1 MAAHQRPDV
10 TSCGPL
16 WAGPRCGM
24 SLGCGRRW
32 GHRDERRGSSASE
45 VGSDDG
51 IATTTTPT
59 TTTTATTST
68 TTATTSTT
76 KARAKNYKQATSFT
90 KRLTSLVMSR

>member
-1 MAAHQRPDV
+1 MAAHQQPDV

-32 GHRDERRGSSASE
+32 GRRDERRGSRASQ
-45 VGSDDG
+45 VGTDDG
-51 IATTTTPT
+51 IATTTTATTTTTAATTT

-68 TTATTSTT
+68 
-76 KARAKNYKQATSFT
+76 
-90 KRLTSLVMSR
+90 